1 MPTRDAA
8 AKPKPGL
15 RMKELVALSGL
26 PKSTLLY
33 YVEQG
38 LLPAPVKTSPN
49 MAYYPPQCLERL
61 ALIKT
66 LQTRHRLPLQKIKHL
81 LSLRDQ
87 GQEIT
92 PLIELN
98 QAIFGEG
105 GGPLLDRQ
113 AFCQATGLSPEQLDQ
128 LVAANLL
135 LPLQDSLFDQQDAAM
150 GPLYAGALGR
160 GLTVGDMAFYPRLGK
175 QIVDQEMG
183 LRHRLTSH
191 LPITQDAA
199 LTLQMVQGARATR
212 SYVIDRLFQRRVA
225 ASRDLKDEG
234 LLS

>member
-1 MPTRDAA
+1 MPVRPQP
-8 AKPKPGL
+8 PKPGL

-49 MAYYPPQCLERL
+49 MAYYPPECLERL

-66 LQTRHRLPLQKIKHL
+66 LQNQHRLPLQKIHNL
-81 LSLRDQ
+81 LLLRDQ
-87 GQEIT
+87 GQDIT

-98 QAIFGEG
+98 QAIFGPG
-105 GGPLLDRQ
+105 GGPLLARE
-113 AFCQATGLSPEQLDQ
+113 AFLRATGLSPRQLAE
-128 LVAANLL
+128 LLAAGLL
-135 LPLQDSLFDQQDAAM
+135 LPLQDGGFDQQDAAM
-150 GPLYAGALGR
+150 GALFAGALAR
-160 GLTVGDMAFYPRLGK
+160 GLKVADLAFYHRLGR
-175 QIVDQEMG
+175 QIVDQEME

-191 LPITQDAA
+191 LPLAQDAA
-199 LTLQMVQGARATR
+199 LTLQMVRGARATR

-225 ASRDLKDEG
+225 STRDLKDPG
-234 LLS
+234 AKS